1 MFEACS
7 SNDDTT
13 EPLLPPTVAITD
25 ISVGPGDTSVLS
37 CDHIVGVK
45 IALENFTLKPPGA
58 CTAPQCGRAR
68 VSLLDGPNGKVL
80 VSRVAANTGVE
91 LDLDELKQSDGS
103 LLDVSALSG
112 SYGIEVEL
120 LDDAG
125 KLVVVADGGNGSAQG
140 SFDIDS
146 VAPECQP
153 ADGAGGATG
162 EAGATGSAGTAGS
175 AGDGAGGDGVGA
187 GGDGAG
193 GDGAGGVATSAGA
206 GGA

>member
-1 MFEACS
+1 VFEACS

-13 EPLLPPTVAITD
+13 EPLLPPTLAITD

-68 VSLLDGPNGKVL
+68 VSLLDGPQGKVL

-91 LDLDELKQSDGS
+91 LDLDELEQSDGS

-125 KLVVVADGGNGSAQG
+125 KLVVVADGGNGSAQR
-140 SFDIDS
+140 SFSIDS
-146 VAPECQP
+146 VAPECP
-153 ADGAGGATG
+153 PLDGAGGAPG
-162 EAGATGSAGTAGS
+162 EAGATGSAGAAGS
-175 AGDGAGGDGVGA
+175 AGDAGAGGE

-193 GDGAGGVATSAGA
+193 GDGAGGVPTSAGA
-206 GGA
+206 GGV